1 MQEEVQLQRNDCG
14 RLGTRGYHPAPRRP
28 TQKCGPVFDRREN
41 LEEGVYQGAR
51 LVIYFLTR
59 KQRKK
64 KREKER
70 ERERKR
76 DTGKNYDDM
85 YTTLRKKLDARLS
98 SRESAKEKK
107 GANEAFLLIS
117 REKEREEKMK
127 RREMK
132 KRASGWAM
140 HSCRYIRT

>member
-1 MQEEVQLQRNDCG
+1 
-14 RLGTRGYHPAPRRP
+14 
-28 TQKCGPVFDRREN
+28 
-41 LEEGVYQGAR
+41 
-51 LVIYFLTR
+51 
-59 KQRKK
+59 
-64 KREKER
+64 
-70 ERERKR
+70 
-76 DTGKNYDDM
+76 M

-107 GANEAFLLIS
+107 GANEAFLMIS